1 MNRIKKNVMA
11 RRRDSGDRATQ
22 PSSPTARRFHL
33 GGPLARAM
41 TQKMDQLNPKRPY
54 RAVWAN
60 SGSNACAMILRMSVG
75 NAAVAS
81 A

>member
-41 TQKMDQLNPKRPY
+41 TIFLNAKR
-54 RAVWAN
+54 W
-60 SGSNACAMILRMSVG
+60 SWITGTG
-75 NAAVAS
+75 
-81 A
+81 